1 MKKIK
6 KIKNK
11 QIWINTLCILL
22 FFCIVLADFNGA
34 TLHNIKGEELEQY
47 FLQSLSVNDD
57 SQKDSVIKK
66 QKYKNSITLL
76 YQYDKENLVAATYIK
91 SIYQDKWKEVFR
103 ITNQDKHMQDG
114 VYHTVINDHI
124 YIYAATYYIENGNF
138 WVSFSDTT
146 KPEALQNKVMD
157 WILRFCGVAIG
168 ITIASW
174 FRIMKRR

>member
-66 QKYKNSITLL
+66 QKVCLWFYTDKNGFFVFRYNHNDFCIKKC
-76 YQYDKENLVAATYIK
+76 YNKRNLI
-91 SIYQDKWKEVFR
+91 KEVCLHKIQYCIFKER
-103 ITNQDKHMQDG
+103 GLWHITK
-114 VYHTVINDHI
+114 
-124 YIYAATYYIENGNF
+124 YY
-138 WVSFSDTT
+138 
-146 KPEALQNKVMD
+146 
-157 WILRFCGVAIG
+157 
-168 ITIASW
+168 
-174 FRIMKRR
+174 